1 MSLSQTERTSMRRIH
16 VPFLMITLTLIIA
29 GCAKPPAAATPGT
42 GPEVRQVSM
51 RLQWF
56 AQYQFAGYIVAKVK
70 GYYQEA
76 GLDVTLNPGGP
87 DLVPLPLV
95 ASGKDTFGSTGADTI
110 LTSREQDIDVVAL
123 STWFQTSP
131 VAFMVHSDS
140 NIHGP
145 QDFPGHTIGM
155 FYGDNVETEYL
166 ALLAATGVSREAI
179 TEIPGDFSLAP
190 FLQRRADIWPVYATD
205 QPNTARREGATISL
219 IVARDYGVQLMGDVL
234 FTSATFARENPNTV
248 RAFVSATLR
257 GWAYAIS
264 NPKETV
270 DLIVAYNPDL
280 NKDQLTFEANE
291 TIKLITYGMGK
302 LCPGYNNLAVWESE
316 AKLLKDLA
324 ILKAPATLD
333 AALDNTYV
341 SQYYTDKGVNC
352 VE

>member
-1 MSLSQTERTSMRRIH
+1 MRRIH
-16 VPFLMITLTLIIA
+16 LLLLMITLTLTIV
-29 GCAKPPAAATPGT
+29 GCTKPSATATQGT
-42 GPEVRQVSM
+42 PEVRQISM

-56 AQYQFAGYIVAKVK
+56 PQYQFAGYIVAKLK
-70 GYYQEA
+70 GYYQEV

-110 LTSREQDIDVVAL
+110 LTSREQDIDVIAL
-123 STWFQTSP
+123 ATWFQTSP

-140 NIHGP
+140 NIQGP

-166 ALLAATGVSREAI
+166 ALLAATGVDRKGI

-205 QPNTARREGATISL
+205 QPNTARREGANIRL
-219 IVARDYGVQLMGDVL
+219 IFARDYGVQLMGDVL

-248 RAFVSATLR
+248 HAFVSATLR

-264 NPKETV
+264 NPRETV

-280 NKDQLTFEANE
+280 SKDQLTFEANE
-291 TIKLITYGMGK
+291 TIKLITYGTGK
-302 LCPGYNNLAVWESE
+302 PCPGYNSRVAWESE

-324 ILKAPATLD
+324 ILASRVNLD
-333 AALDNTYV
+333 TILDNSSV
-341 SQYYTDKGVNC
+341 SQYYAGKGVNC
-352 VE
+352 GE